1 MVGRRRNSSLFRAA
15 SSMSL
20 FDRRTFLI
28 SAIASLGAVAG
39 CGFTPAYAPGGT
51 AAALRGH
58 VDVDAP
64 SDRESYALV
73 NRLSTVFGPTTTP
86 LYRLSYD
93 ISTTEHAIGLTR
105 DQEITRYHIEG
116 KVSFTLTEIQ
126 TERILTKSDV
136 SSFTAYSA
144 TGSTVDAI
152 TAPRDAYERLM
163 VILADQMI
171 SKLITTVEMQ
181 E

>member
-1 MVGRRRNSSLFRAA
+1 MVGCLRNSSLSRAA

-20 FDRRTFLI
+20 FDRRTFMI

-39 CGFTPAYAPGGT
+39 CGFAPTYAPGG
-51 AAALRGH
+51 AGAALRGH
-58 VDVDAP
+58 VDLDPP

-73 NRLSTVFGPTTTP
+73 NRLSTVFGTATAP

-116 KVSFTLTEIQ
+116 KVRFTLTEIQ
-126 TERILTKSDV
+126 SQRVLTKSDV

-152 TAPRDAYERLM
+152 TVPRDAYARLM
-163 VILADQMI
+163 VILADQMV
-171 SKLITTVEMQ
+171 SKLITTLEMQ
-181 E
+181 K